1 MTNWRTTLLYN
12 FIPGLNRPTLAHD
25 PDRLLADELMA
36 RALSERGFTLLEYDD
51 PIAFRWR
58 YESEWRDGA
67 IGGDLIVITT
77 DREPEAL
84 PWDLVRDGRIVTLEL
99 AEAFPHLHSAVLREL
114 DAAALDALYD
124 PRAVAS
130 ASAAALSEAR
140 TREHVL
146 QRVYGFDAAVLADEA
161 ALLRA
166 LLRLHMRGQRM
177 PRVLAA
183 TLAQSIA
190 ARPALR
196 EWPISDLAVD
206 AGAFLEFLQERWPI
220 FLRVRSGVVSE
231 VREPYGL
238 RRPGPALLPF
248 DDVDVRVYVED
259 LFHEG
264 RLTPVALPP
273 GRGDGLAR
281 WMKSGVLIDADAEQR
296 ARAKLLIDTAR
307 AALPAVDARH
317 DAWAAF
323 AQRRAE
329 AASVDPEHAAL
340 IELDDVADRAFV
352 IWLERYYGGLAS
364 LSPARPVLVSHV
376 ARHLARQIEAQPR
389 QRAALIVVDGLALEQ
404 WCALREIMN
413 ARDARLRF
421 EESALFAW
429 IPTLTSVSRQ
439 AIFAG
444 APPRAFPDS
453 IGGTERE
460 PKLWRAFWES
470 HAVPPGQVR
479 HARGLGRG
487 NAADDLRA
495 LLDAE
500 LRVLGLVVDVVDGI
514 MHGMQL
520 GAAGM
525 RSQVRQWAERGYMNE
540 AVELLLR
547 RGYRV
552 WLTADHGNAACRGAG
567 AAGDGVWAEQR
578 GARVRV
584 YRAPEL
590 RAHAARGRPDV
601 GEWTPPGLPND
612 FHPLFADGSSAF
624 ATAGEM
630 LVGHGG
636 RSVREVIVPFVEVIR
651 A

>member
-1 MTNWRTTLLYN
+1 MISSWRSALLRK
-12 FIPGLNRPTLAHD
+12 FVPGLNQPTLAHD
-25 PDRLLADELMA
+25 PDHLLADELMA
-36 RALSERGFTLLEYDD
+36 RVLSERGFMLLEYDD

-58 YESEWRDGA
+58 YESEWRASLERGQ
-67 IGGDLIVITT
+67 GGDLIVITI

-99 AEAFPHLHSAVLREL
+99 AEAFPQLHPAVLREL
-114 DAAALDALYD
+114 DAAALDVLYD

-130 ASAAALSEAR
+130 ASSPMLSEVR

-146 QRVYGFDAAVLADEA
+146 QRVYGFDVAALEDEA

-166 LLRLHMRGQRM
+166 RLRLHMRGQRM

-196 EWPISDLAVD
+196 EWPIVELVVD
-206 AGAFLEFLQERWPI
+206 AAAFLEFLQERWPI
-220 FLRVRSGVVSE
+220 FLRASSGVVSE

-248 DDVDVRVYVED
+248 DDVDVRVYIDD

-264 RLTPVALPP
+264 RLMPVALLP

-281 WMKSGVLIDADAEQR
+281 WMRFGVLVDADAELR
-296 ARAKLLIDTAR
+296 ARAERLIDAAH
-307 AALPAVDARH
+307 AALPAADARH

-439 AIFAG
+439 AIFA
-444 APPRAFPDS
+444 
-453 IGGTERE
+453 
-460 PKLWRAFWES
+460 WEN
-470 HAVPPGQVR
+470 HAVSPGQVR
-479 HARGLGRG
+479 HARSLGRG
-487 NAADDLRA
+487 AAADELRV
-495 LLDAE
+495 LLDADP
-500 LRVLGLVVDVVDGI
+500 RVLGLVVDVVDGI

-525 RSQVRQWAERGYMNE
+525 RSQVRQWAERGYMND
-540 AVELLLR
+540 AVDLLLG

-567 AAGDGVWAEQR
+567 VAGDGVWAEKR

-590 RAHAARGRPDV
+590 RAHAARGRVHV
-601 GEWTPPGLPND
+601 GEWTPPGLPSD

-636 RSVREVIVPFVEVIR
+636 RSVREVIVPFVEVVR